1 MGPCDREAHGGS
13 RVTEFDARSD
23 PGQGLPAAFLDGGPS
38 SFVQLLKGYAP
49 DLLPAGRTNRAD
61 RAGGAD
67 RADGAPAAA
76 PDVRHGTTVLAL
88 TFADG
93 VMMAGDRRATSGN
106 MIAQRDLEKVQ
117 PADQYSIVAFAGAVG
132 VAADMVRLFQ
142 VELEHYEKMHGTS
155 LSLDGKA
162 RRLATVLRE
171 NLALAMQGL
180 AVVPLFAGYDLTAG
194 TGRIFTFEVV
204 GGPYEAREFHADG
217 SGSPYAKGA
226 LKKLYRPGLGVRQ
239 AAEVCVEAL
248 YDAADD
254 DSATGG
260 PDLIRGIYPIIAT
273 ATADGYRRLPDEEV
287 RELTQAT
294 IQARREHPDGPIAPL
309 R

>member
-1 MGPCDREAHGGS
+1 
-13 RVTEFDARSD
+13 VTEFDAS
-23 PGQGLPAAFLDGGPS
+23 QGLPAAFLGVGSS
-38 SFVQLLKGYAP
+38 SFVELLKGYAP
-49 DLLPAGRTNRAD
+49 GLLPAARAD
-61 RAGGAD
+61 R
-67 RADGAPAAA
+67 PPVAA

-117 PADQYSIVAFAGAVG
+117 PADQHSIVAFAGAVG
-132 VAADMVRLFQ
+132 IAADMVRLFQ

-162 RRLATVLRE
+162 RRLAAVLRE
-171 NLALAMQGL
+171 NLPLAMQGL
-180 AVVPLFAGYDLTAG
+180 AVVPLFAGYDLAAG
-194 TGRIFTFEVV
+194 AGRIFAFEVV
-204 GGPYEAREFHADG
+204 GGPYEARDFSADG
-217 SGSPYAKGA
+217 SGSPYARGA
-226 LKKLYRPGLGVRQ
+226 LKKLYRPGLGPRQ

-260 PDLIRGIYPIIAT
+260 PDLTRNIYPIIAT
-273 ATADGYRRLPDEEV
+273 ATADGYRRLPEEEV
-287 RELTQAT
+287 RELTQAM
-294 IQARREHPDGPIAPL
+294 IEARHEHPDGPIAPL

>member
-1 MGPCDREAHGGS
+1 M
-13 RVTEFDARSD
+13 TEFDAS
-23 PGQGLPAAFLDGGPS
+23 QGLPAAFLGVGPP
-38 SFVQLLKGYAP
+38 SFVELLKGHAP
-49 DLLPAGRTNRAD
+49 GLLPGARDDSSPAD
-61 RAGGAD
+61 
-67 RADGAPAAA
+67 APE
-76 PDVRHGTTVLAL
+76 VGHGTTVLAL

-106 MIAQRDLEKVQ
+106 VIAQRDLEKVQ
-117 PADQYSIVAFAGAVG
+117 PADQYSIIAFAGAVG
-132 VAADMVRLFQ
+132 LAADMVRLFQ
-142 VELEHYEKMHGTS
+142 VELEHYEKMNGAV

-204 GGPYEAREFHADG
+204 GGPYEARDFYAEG
-217 SGSPYAKGA
+217 SGSPYARGA
-226 LKKLYRPGLGVRQ
+226 LKKLYRPGLGLRQ
-239 AAEVCVEAL
+239 AAQVCVEAL

-260 PDLIRGIYPIIAT
+260 PDLTRNIYPTIAT
-273 ATADGYRRLPDEEV
+273 ATADGYRRLPEEEV
-287 RELTQAT
+287 RELTQAMVE
-294 IQARREHPDGPIAPL
+294 ARRDRPDGPAAPL

>member
-1 MGPCDREAHGGS
+1 
-13 RVTEFDARSD
+13 VTEFDASID
-23 PGQGLPAAFLDGGPS
+23 ASKGLPTAFLGVGPL
-38 SFVQLLKGYAP
+38 SFVELLKEHAP
-49 DLLPAGRTNRAD
+49 DLLPTGRHGRAGRES
-61 RAGGAD
+61 
-67 RADGAPAAA
+67 AAA
-76 PDVRHGTTVLAL
+76 LDIRHGTTVLAL

-93 VMMAGDRRATSGN
+93 VMMAGDRRATAGS
-106 MIAQRDLEKVQ
+106 MIAQRDIEKVQ

-132 VAADMVRLFQ
+132 LAVDMVRLFQ

-194 TGRIFTFEVV
+194 AGRIFTFEVV
-204 GGPYEAREFHADG
+204 GGPYEARDFHADG
-217 SGSPYAKGA
+217 SGSPYAHGA
-226 LKKLYRPGLGVRQ
+226 LKKLYRPGLTARQ
-239 AAEVCVEAL
+239 AAQVCVEAL

-260 PDLIRGIYPIIAT
+260 PDLTRNIYPIIAT
-273 ATADGYRRLPDEEV
+273 ASADGYRRLPEDEV
-287 RELTQAT
+287 RELTEEM
-294 IQARREHPDGPIAPL
+294 IEARREHPDGPIAPL

>member
-1 MGPCDREAHGGS
+1 MSPWDREADGGS
-13 RVTEFDARSD
+13 RVTEFDAS
-23 PGQGLPAAFLDGGPS
+23 QGLPAAFLGVGSS
-38 SFVQLLKGYAP
+38 SFVELLKGHAP
-49 DLLPAGRTNRAD
+49 DLLPAGRAGRADHTHHAD
-61 RAGGAD
+61 RAG
-67 RADGAPAAA
+67 RAA
-76 PDVRHGTTVLAL
+76 PVAALEVRHGTTVLAL

-93 VMMAGDRRATSGN
+93 VMMAGDRRATSGS

-132 VAADMVRLFQ
+132 LAADMVRLFQ
-142 VELEHYEKMHGTS
+142 VELEHYEKMNGTS

-171 NLALAMQGL
+171 NLELAMQGL

-217 SGSPYAKGA
+217 SGSPYAQGA

-239 AAEVCVEAL
+239 AAEVCIEAL

-260 PDLIRGIYPIIAT
+260 PDLTRDIYPIVAT
-273 ATADGYRRLPDEEV
+273 ATADGYRRLPLEEV
-287 RELTQAT
+287 RELAQAM
-294 IQARREHPDGPIAPL
+294 IEARRQRPNGPVAPL

>member
-1 MGPCDREAHGGS
+1 M
-13 RVTEFDARSD
+13 TESDAS
-23 PGQGLPAAFLDGGPS
+23 QGLPAAFLSVGPS
-38 SFVQLLKGYAP
+38 SFVELLKGHAPGLLPAARADEASGIAP
-49 DLLPAGRTNRAD
+49 DL
-61 RAGGAD
+61 
-67 RADGAPAAA
+67 
-76 PDVRHGTTVLAL
+76 RHGTTVLAL

-93 VMMAGDRRATSGN
+93 VMMAGDRRATSGHL
-106 MIAQRDLEKVQ
+106 IAQRDLEKVQ

-132 VAADMVRLFQ
+132 LAADMVRLFQ

-171 NLALAMQGL
+171 NLPLAMQGL
-180 AVVPLFAGYDLTAG
+180 AVVPLFAGYDLSAG
-194 TGRIFTFEVV
+194 TGRIFSFEVV
-204 GGPYEAREFHADG
+204 GGPYEVRDFHADG
-217 SGSPYAKGA
+217 SGSPYARGA
-226 LKKLYRPGLGVRQ
+226 LKKLYRPGLGLRQ

-260 PDLIRGIYPIIAT
+260 PDLTRDIYPIIAT
-273 ATADGYRRLPDEEV
+273 ATADGYRRLPEEEV
-287 RELTQAT
+287 RDLTQAM
-294 IQARREHPDGPIAPL
+294 IEARREHPDGPTAPL